1 MSERKVVIENTDMS
15 EEMQQYAVDCA
26 KQALV
31 RYNTGEDIANFIKEE
46 FDKKYL
52 VVKWPQTVIA
62 PRCLDFDPVIPMYLE
77 DAKRREW
84 NHIHFS
90 VGRFCILL
98 FMQL

>member
-1 MSERKVVIENTDMS
+1 MSERKVVIKNTDIS

-26 KQALV
+26 KQALE

-46 FDKKYL
+46 FDKKYNP
-52 VVKWPQTVIA
+52 KWPQTLIA
-62 PRCLDFDPVIPMYLE
+62 SRCLDLDPVIPLYLE

-90 VGRFCILL
+90 VGQFSILL